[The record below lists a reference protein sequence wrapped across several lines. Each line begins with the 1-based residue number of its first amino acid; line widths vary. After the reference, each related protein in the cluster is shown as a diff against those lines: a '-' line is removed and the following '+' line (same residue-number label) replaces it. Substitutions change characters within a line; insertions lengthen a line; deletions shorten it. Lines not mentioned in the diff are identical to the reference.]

1 MYRGIRMN
9 IHEINDVLKDVGITG
24 ELLDLI
30 NIKLK
35 KHPKS
40 QHIPVGIYESCF
52 LDDPQDDMP
61 ILHKHCEVIG
71 AQYSEDDEDDM
82 PILPCVKTWKTEFN
96 KVVKHIDNHKY
107 LIRCQKYHQ
116 MKLRYRRDF
125 KELMKQNGIKT
136 IKDIKA
142 FGKTL
147 GVSYT
152 MLYKK
157 QECIEAYEQHKL
169 YNYHMEKC
177 PNISYY
183 RKTWDKVAE

>member
-1 MYRGIRMN
+1 MN

-52 LDDPQDDMP
+52 DDPQDDMP

-82 PILPCVKTWKTEFN
+82 PILPCVKTWKEQFN
-96 KVVKHIDNHKY
+96 KVVN
-107 LIRCQKYHQ
+107 L
-116 MKLRYRRDF
+116 
-125 KELMKQNGIKT
+125 EGT
-136 IKDIKA
+136 I
-142 FGKTL
+142 
-147 GVSYT
+147 
-152 MLYKK
+152 
-157 QECIEAYEQHKL
+157 
-169 YNYHMEKC
+169 
-177 PNISYY
+177 
-183 RKTWDKVAE
+183 